1 MGRKAKLK
9 KLRQQQQNNAE
20 SNQNQKYDKTQFVE
34 QFTKMGYQAKIDPKL
49 QPKTNRGNIAPEIPQ
64 EIIEPQL

>member
-9 KLRQQQQNNAE
+9 KQRQQATAK
-20 SNQNQKYDKTQFVE
+20 SKQKYTETEFVQQFE
-34 QFTKMGYQAKIDPKL
+34 HMGYQAKIDPKL

-64 EIIEPQL
+64 TRIEPQL

>member
-9 KLRQQQQNNAE
+9 KQRQQNNAKPKQE
-20 SNQNQKYDKTQFVE
+20 YTETEFVRQFE
-34 QFTKMGYQAKIDPKL
+34 HMGYQAKIDPKL

-64 EIIEPQL
+64 TRIEPQL

>member
-9 KLRQQQQNNAE
+9 KSRQQAIAK
-20 SNQNQKYDKTQFVE
+20 SAQKYTETNFVE
-34 QFTKMGYQAKIDPKL
+34 QFEHMGYQVKVDPKL

-64 EIIEPQL
+64 VRIEPQL

>member
-1 MGRKAKLK
+1 MGKKARLK
-9 KLRQQQQNNAE
+9 KLRQQQASTK
-20 SNQNQKYDKTQFVE
+20 SNQNQKYDQTQFVE

-64 EIIEPQL
+64 DRIEPQL

>member
-9 KLRQQQQNNAE
+9 KMRQQSKGETQSPQAY
-20 SNQNQKYDKTQFVE
+20 SDKQFVK
-34 QFTKMGYQAKIDPKL
+34 QFEKMGYQVKVDPKL

-64 EIIEPQL
+64 KNIEPKL

>member
-9 KLRQQQQNNAE
+9 KLRQQSSAK
-20 SNQNQKYDKTQFVE
+20 SNKPQQKYKETEFAKQFE
-34 QFTKMGYQAKIDPKL
+34 HMGYQVKVDPKL

-64 EIIEPQL
+64 TKIEPQL

>member
-9 KLRQQQQNNAE
+9 KIRQKSDSQ
-20 SNQNQKYDKTQFVE
+20 SNSAKYDKTQFVE
-34 QFTKMGYQAKIDPKL
+34 QFTKMGYQAKIAPQH

-64 EIIEPQL
+64 ARIEPQL

>member
-9 KLRQQQQNNAE
+9 KMRKQGKAKTNKQ
-20 SNQNQKYDKTQFVE
+20 YDQTQFVE
-34 QFTKMGYQAKIDPKL
+34 QFERMGYQAKIDPKL

-64 EIIEPQL
+64 DEIEPQL

>member
-9 KLRQQQQNNAE
+9 KIRQQATSSANTNK
-20 SNQNQKYDKTQFVE
+20 KYDRTQFVE
-34 QFTKMGYQAKIDPKL
+34 QFTKMGYQVKIDPRL

-64 EIIEPQL
+64 EKIEPQL

>member
-9 KLRQQQQNNAE
+9 KQRQQALAKSE
-20 SNQNQKYDKTQFVE
+20 QKYSKTDFVRQFE
-34 QFTKMGYQAKIDPKL
+34 HMGYQAKIDPKL

-64 EIIEPQL
+64 TRIEPQL

>member
-9 KLRQQQQNNAE
+9 KLRQQANVTSKPLQ
-20 SNQNQKYDKTQFVE
+20 QKYKDTEFAKQFE
-34 QFTKMGYQAKIDPKL
+34 HMGYQVKIDPKL

-64 EIIEPQL
+64 TRIEPQL

>member
-9 KLRQQQQNNAE
+9 KMRQQANASAK
-20 SNQNQKYDKTQFVE
+20 SNQQYDKTQFVE
-34 QFTKMGYQAKIDPKL
+34 QFERMGYQVKIDPRL

-64 EIIEPQL
+64 DKIDPQL

>member
-9 KLRQQQQNNAE
+9 KLRQQSKKTTPQPQ
-20 SNQNQKYDKTQFVE
+20 SKYQETEFVKQFE
-34 QFTKMGYQAKIDPKL
+34 HLGYQVKVDSKL

-64 EIIEPQL
+64 DRIEPQL